1 MPWDDLPDDVPR
13 GRATPKEVWH
23 ELVQHDRDTAIQ
35 HDYVVEEMP
44 VGQIASKYSLSRQRI
59 TDIVSGR
66 KRDAMGRPLGY
77 TSARA
82 IIASRGPQ
90 KKWWPGPVIDRDA
103 LICVQQMRLRDKSAV
118 ARQFGLSRRQVR
130 RVRQNPRAQ
139 QAAITLL
146 KSEGFLRF

>member
-1 MPWDDLPDDVPR
+1 MR
-13 GRATPKEVWH
+13 SSST
-23 ELVQHDRDTAIQ
+23 DRDKAIL

-66 KRDAMGRPLGY
+66 KRDVMGRPLGY
-77 TSARA
+77 TTARA
-82 IIASRGPQ
+82 ILAARGPR
-90 KKWWPGPVIDRDA
+90 KPGPVIDRDA
-103 LICVQQMRLRDKSAV
+103 LICIQQMRLRNKSAV

-130 RVRQNPRAQ
+130 RVCQNPGAL

-146 KSEGFLRF
+146 RSEGFLRF